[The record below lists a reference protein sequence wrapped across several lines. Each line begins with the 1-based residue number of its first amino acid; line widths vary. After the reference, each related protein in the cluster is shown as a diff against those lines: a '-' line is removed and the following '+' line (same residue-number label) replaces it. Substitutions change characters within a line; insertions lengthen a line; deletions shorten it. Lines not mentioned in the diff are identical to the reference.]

1 MRYRVI
7 IIDDEAW
14 TREVIRSL
22 GNWDQLNLEIVGE
35 ASDGDFGIELVR
47 QLKPDIV
54 ITDVNMPKMNGLEL
68 ISLMRNAGSKAQVII
83 ISGHDDF
90 DYIHGALKLGVL
102 DYLLKPIKPDELNK
116 QLAQCVTLLDE
127 ESAKLKI
134 EDESILRFE
143 LSTYEFLKATWAD
156 AFNQLKTSAYEALF
170 IDDDQQIK
178 DAFIRMQDLF
188 DLDIENASNKSDLIY
203 IYYSLIAQLQNFI
216 SENGFNV
223 KDIFT
228 MSEFSFVFSQ
238 ECTSF
243 EMINF
248 ICALYLKAAQSVK
261 QTRLSRNKLD
271 ISKVKRYIDENFQNQ
286 VTLEQTATRFYI
298 SKEHLSKVF
307 KVAYGEGFIEYLNAV
322 RLEKAKQLIIEKGIP
337 IKEVGYLVGYIEQA
351 HFYKKFKRY
360 FGMTPG
366 EMRETLKMDN
376 K

>member
-35 ASDGDFGIELVR
+35 ASDGDFGIELIR

-54 ITDVNMPKMNGLEL
+54 ITDINMPKMNGLEL
-68 ISLMRNAGSKAQVII
+68 ISLMRNTGSKAQVII

-248 ICALYLKAAQSVK
+248 MSALYLKAAQSVK
-261 QTRLSRNKLD
+261 EIRLSRNKLD

-286 VTLEQTATRFYI
+286 VTLEQTASRFYI

>member
-127 ESAKLKI
+127 ESEKLKI
-134 EDESILRFE
+134 EGESILRFE

-178 DAFIRMQDLF
+178 DAFSRMRDLF
-188 DLDIENASNKSDLIY
+188 DVDIENASNKSDLIY

-238 ECTSF
+238 ECTSY
-243 EMINF
+243 EMIDF
-248 ICALYLKAAQSVK
+248 INVLYLKAAQSVK